1 MASTPPW
8 LADLVDE
15 IEQAAGDADRLG
27 AVFERL
33 RREVGA
39 AEAGRR
45 WWAAFGATDA
55 SAT

>member
-15 IEQAAGDADRLG
+15 IAQAAGDADRLG